1 MALAARRFASACP
14 IVYDSHTL
22 LASELPHYRVGLP
35 GGMKRKLGEL
45 IDRQLPRRAD
55 AVIAVTEG
63 MRDWLVKL
71 GGVAPDRCAVISN
84 GVEFG
89 HFAAGA
95 RHAVLDRDVPRVTFA
110 GNLADYQGIALLFEA
125 FALVRRRHPQPG
137 SSCSAARSWADT
149 PRSPNGW
156 ASWTPSISSNP
167 ILPSC
172 PSRLGAGNV
181 LVNPRTACDGIP
193 QKLLNYMASGRPI
206 VSFSGSAPPLTHERN
221 ALLAD
226 DGDVGEFAQAILR
239 LLDDSSLSARLAG
252 EAQRTVGQDHD
263 WSRVAAQVE
272 AVYADLAH
280 WPAMDRSTTCRD

>member
-1 MALAARRFASACP
+1 MT
-14 IVYDSHTL
+14 SHTL
-22 LASELPHYRVGLP
+22 LASELPHYRVGFP
-35 GGMKRKLGEL
+35 GGLKRRLGEL

-63 MRDWLVKL
+63 MRDWLIKL

-110 GNLADYQGIALLFEA
+110 GNLAEYQGIALLFEA
-125 FALVRRRHPQPG
+125 FALVRRQHPQARLVLLG
-137 SSCSAARSWADT
+137 SEELGGHAALAERL
-149 PRSPNGW
+149 G
-156 ASWTPSISSNP
+156 
-167 ILPSC
+167 ILDAIDLEQPDFAEL

-226 DGDVGEFAQAILR
+226 DGDVGEFARAILR

-252 EAQRTVGQDHD
+252 EAQRSVGRDHA
-263 WSRVAAQVE
+263 WSHVAAQVE
-272 AVYADLAH
+272 GVYADLAG
-280 WPAMDRSTTCRD
+280 WPAMDRSTACRG